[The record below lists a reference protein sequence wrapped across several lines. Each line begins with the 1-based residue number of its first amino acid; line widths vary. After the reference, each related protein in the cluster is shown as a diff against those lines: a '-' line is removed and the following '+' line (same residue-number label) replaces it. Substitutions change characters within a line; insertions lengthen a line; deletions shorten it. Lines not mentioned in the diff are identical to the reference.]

1 MHTIT
6 VDFRE
11 AELFKKIH
19 SFLEIANLNLP
30 ATAPRVPVNVV
41 VSNLPLGDV
50 IISGPPTGA
59 NNEPTPLDPTASV
72 VAQKIIFERK
82 TLQDLASSIRDGRYA
97 EQSFRLNACEVPNHH
112 VIYIVEGDLR
122 YYRPYKSNVDKRAL
136 LSAMASISYYKG
148 FSLYRS
154 LNVEETAE
162 FILQMAAK
170 IARRPLDRAYYAAKS
185 GNTNPNAMT
194 DLPPCANPT
203 CNGACLSTGYSAV
216 HKGDVKKNNITP
228 TNIGEIMLA
237 QIPGVSTAS
246 AVSVMARYKTIP
258 ALLVAM
264 QAYPTTVFKDLY
276 VVNKAGKRRR
286 LNESCIKNM
295 FSFLHGRF
303 DLPPAAAAE
312 AHVSEEDSGRSDSE
326 DERERLKESEE
337 DDRLWRKYEEENAP
351 SRVLGYVT
359 ITETTND
366 PNASV
371 PIPPGYVEAKTL
383 LQSLTETTKP
393 TIAVAAVA
401 AETTITTS
409 LEPLTKKS
417 KVVKKK
423 QPKEKEAVAVAVAEA
438 VAVAVATPVVTKKVR
453 VTKKKEAPKEAV
465 AEAVAETVAVA
476 ETEAVVKPLKK
487 VREPKKAKI
496 IATE

>member
-50 IISGPPTGA
+50 IISGPLTG
-59 NNEPTPLDPTASV
+59 NTEPTPLDPTASV

-246 AVSVMARYKTIP
+246 AVVVMARYKTIP

-264 QAYPTTVFKDLY
+264 QANPLSVFKDLY

-303 DLPPAAAAE
+303 DLPATAVE
-312 AHVSEEDSGRSDSE
+312 THVSEEDSGRSDSE

-359 ITETTND
+359 ITETTNA
-366 PNASV
+366 P
-371 PIPPGYVEAKTL
+371 PPGYVEVKMLNDTTTPSATTP
-383 LQSLTETTKP
+383 SDALTTAP
-393 TIAVAAVA
+393 
-401 AETTITTS
+401 
-409 LEPLTKKS
+409 LEKKS
-417 KVVKKK
+417 KIV
-423 QPKEKEAVAVAVAEA
+423 KEKKVKATTTVQADAQQAVVQ
-438 VAVAVATPVVTKKVR
+438 PVKKVR
-453 VTKKKEAPKEAV
+453 IIKKKANEVVEANDVAVVEANKV
-465 AEAVAETVAVA
+465 PVVEANETVVLNEVSVA
-476 ETEAVVKPLKK
+476 QVKPKK
-487 VREPKKAKI
+487 VREPKKKVVA
-496 IATE
+496 ENN

>member
-50 IISGPPTGA
+50 IISGPLTGNA
-59 NNEPTPLDPTASV
+59 EPTPLDPTASV

-185 GNTNPNAMT
+185 GNTNPNAVT

-246 AVSVMARYKTIP
+246 AVVVMARYKTIP

-264 QAYPTTVFKDLY
+264 QANPTTVFKDLY

-303 DLPPAAAAE
+303 DLPPTAVE

-359 ITETTND
+359 ITETTNA
-366 PNASV
+366 P
-371 PIPPGYVEAKTL
+371 PPGYVEVKMLNDTTTPSATTP
-383 LQSLTETTKP
+383 SDALTTAPQE
-393 TIAVAAVA
+393 
-401 AETTITTS
+401 
-409 LEPLTKKS
+409 KKS
-417 KVVKKK
+417 KIV
-423 QPKEKEAVAVAVAEA
+423 KEKKVKATTKDDVADQAVVQ
-438 VAVAVATPVVTKKVR
+438 PVKKVR
-453 VTKKKEAPKEAV
+453 IIKKKANEVV
-465 AEAVAETVAVA
+465 ANEVAVVA
-476 ETEAVVKPLKK
+476 NDVAVVANEAAVVANDVAVVQVKPKK
-487 VREPKKAKI
+487 VREPKKKVVA
-496 IATE
+496 ENN

>member
-1 MHTIT
+1 MMHTIT

-50 IISGPPTGA
+50 IISGPLSGNA
-59 NNEPTPLDPTASV
+59 EPTPLDPTASV

-185 GNTNPNAMT
+185 GNTNPNAVT

-246 AVSVMARYKTIP
+246 AVVVMARYKTIP

-264 QAYPTTVFKDLY
+264 QANPTTVFKDLY

-303 DLPPAAAAE
+303 DLPAAKVAE
-312 AHVSEEDSGRSDSE
+312 AHLSEEDSGRSDSE

-359 ITETTND
+359 ITETTNA
-366 PNASV
+366 P
-371 PIPPGYVEAKTL
+371 PPGYVEVKM
-383 LQSLTETTKP
+383 LTDTTP
-393 TIAVAAVA
+393 LPSDA
-401 AETTITTS
+401 TTPLATTAPS
-409 LEPLTKKS
+409 EKKS
-417 KVVKKK
+417 KVVKEKK
-423 QPKEKEAVAVAVAEA
+423 VKATTKADAQQAVVQPV
-438 VAVAVATPVVTKKVR
+438 KKVR
-453 VTKKKEAPKEAV
+453 IIKKKANEVV
-465 AEAVAETVAVA
+465 ANEVGANEVVANEVVANEIVVANDVAV
-476 ETEAVVKPLKK
+476 VQDKPKK
-487 VREPKKAKI
+487 VREPKKKVVA
-496 IATE
+496 ENN

>member
-50 IISGPPTGA
+50 IISGPPPTGT
-59 NNEPTPLDPTASV
+59 NNEPPPLDPTASV

-185 GNTNPNAMT
+185 GNMNPNAMT

-264 QAYPTTVFKDLY
+264 QAYPTTVFNDLY

-303 DLPPAAAAE
+303 DLPPTAAE
-312 AHVSEEDSGRSDSE
+312 APVSEEDSGRSDSE

-366 PNASV
+366 PA

-383 LQSLTETTKP
+383 LQSIVQPPLAPE
-393 TIAVAAVA
+393 
-401 AETTITTS
+401 ETITV
-409 LEPLTKKS
+409 EPLTKKS
-417 KVVKKK
+417 KVVRKKAAAK
-423 QPKEKEAVAVAVAEA
+423 PEPEPEAAEAEA
-438 VAVAVATPVVTKKVR
+438 VKQEVAAEAAVKPAKVR
-453 VTKKKEAPKEAV
+453 VTKKKVVPEALTVQTEEAPV
-465 AEAVAETVAVA
+465 AEAT
-476 ETEAVVKPLKK
+476 VKPKK
-487 VREPKKAKI
+487 IRLPKKAKLN
-496 IATE
+496 ATE